1 MLITPPSV
9 IVLVFSSYSLLL
21 IRNFIHEHMSE
32 QMSENTKYV
41 RKWTFL
47 QIIIFKN
54 IAMKYE
60 KGSIDYANFMTRY
73 NLIIYFYLC
82 LLMNFELTI
91 TRQCH
96 TQKCFGAFWTAW
108 APKKLAQ
115 KSFCKIFH
123 THFLCKN

>member
-1 MLITPPSV
+1 
-9 IVLVFSSYSLLL
+9 
-21 IRNFIHEHMSE
+21 MSE

-73 NLIIYFYLC
+73 NLIIYFYRC
-82 LLMNFELTI
+82 LLMNFELDSATP
-91 TRQCH
+91 RSVLVLFEQH
-96 TQKCFGAFWTAW
+96 GHQKNW
-108 APKKLAQ
+108 PKKAFGRF
-115 KSFCKIFH
+115 STRIFYVK
-123 THFLCKN
+123 TKWNTRFL